1 MCMKCGCST
10 PNDKK
15 TGAIT
20 PGSNGGS
27 AKGGIIVKPTGWD
40 AGKYDGGNGY

>member
-15 TGAIT
+15 TGAM
-20 PGSNGGS
+20 NCGGS
-27 AKGGIIVKPTGWD
+27 TGAQTVIVQPTDTRPG
-40 AGKYDGGNGY
+40 AYDQGNGY